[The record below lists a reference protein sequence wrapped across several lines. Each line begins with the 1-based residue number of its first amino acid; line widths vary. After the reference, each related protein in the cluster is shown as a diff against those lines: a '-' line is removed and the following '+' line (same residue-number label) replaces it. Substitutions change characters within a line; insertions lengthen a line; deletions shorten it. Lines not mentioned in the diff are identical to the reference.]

1 MLNKKIV
8 NITAIRTAVSNSRLL
23 ERYVLRQAP
32 DVPVMAETLL
42 RMEMILGGSSIS
54 LHEMSQ
60 AVLGDLGATLHV
72 FCLAGGESAVG
83 HRPFR
88 IEDCISN
95 LGVEVCIDE
104 LSKRV
109 SPPRARREAT
119 IEAWAH
125 ASSIASFC
133 SYWVEMNLEKVSPV
147 EAYLVGLFHELSA
160 LPALLGWDQVA
171 WGASDAPATGL
182 KIATHCALPA
192 CVTEYFSAKMSRGLA
207 SLWPGVVEMAHRLAG
222 THSITGATKDNSS
235 LHRNE
240 VSFT

>member
-1 MLNKKIV
+1 VLNKKIV
-8 NITAIRTAVSNSRLL
+8 NIAAIRTAVSNSRLL

-42 RMEMILGGSSIS
+42 RMEMILGGPSIS
-54 LHEMSQ
+54 LHEISQ

-72 FCLAGGESAVG
+72 FHLAGGESAVG

-88 IEDCISN
+88 VEDCISN

-109 SPPRARREAT
+109 APPRARREAT
-119 IEAWAH
+119 VEAWAH

-160 LPALLGWDQVA
+160 LPALLGWDQVT
-171 WGASDAPATGL
+171 WGSSDAPSTGL
-182 KIATHCALPA
+182 KIATQCALPA
-192 CVTEYFSAKMSRGLA
+192 CVTEYFSAKVNRGLA
-207 SLWPGVVEMAHRLAG
+207 SLWPGVVEMAHRLASA
-222 THSITGATKDNSS
+222 HSIQSATKNG
-235 LHRNE
+235 
-240 VSFT
+240 SFPHPIELLST